1 MAVRDRV
8 IQKMLLM
15 QGPTRGGRGT
25 IGRVLTAL
33 IGEASVA
40 GLTLDDLSKDFGMEH
55 LIKIVSAHRRR
66 TI

>member
-1 MAVRDRV
+1 
-8 IQKMLLM
+8 MLLM